1 MSDKSKIKCAVSFAN
16 KQPLKSDID
25 NFIYKWNAAY
35 PIDRWWRE
43 RHKIAFN
50 SPEHRVVS
58 FLDIYI
64 EWREEQLYNREQEHS
79 YRNSQYKKGDWLVE
93 HTESIS
99 IEEEIKAFEEMDLS
113 SFDDKDIKKN
123 NNAKR

>member
-1 MSDKSKIKCAVSFAN
+1 MPSNSNGKSARFVPN
-16 KQPLKSDID
+16 KQPLKDDID
-25 NFIYKWNAAY
+25 TFIYKWNATY

-64 EWREEQLYNREQEHS
+64 EWQEEQLVSKAREATMKNAE
-79 YRNSQYKKGDWLVE
+79 YTPGDWLLARE
-93 HTESIS
+93 FGDTKME
-99 IEEEIKAFEEMDLS
+99 IEDFEKLDLS
-113 SFDDKDIKKN
+113 QFDDKK
-123 NNAKR
+123 